1 MTTAVKFFHSGMS
14 GSPVMSGTAGAMIAV
29 LDACLI
35 NGFGLKTVDTL
46 VVSGGI
52 ATASISTGHSA
63 VEDCVVLISGAT
75 PSGLNGEKRVLSRTT
90 NTVVF
95 DATGISNQTA
105 TGTITLKIA
114 PAGWEKQFSG
124 TNLGAYRSTDS
135 AATKFPLRVDDT
147 GTRDARVVGYESM
160 TDVNTGSSPFPTSA
174 QRSGGSYWP
183 KSQEASSSAR
193 PWMLVADGLAFYL
206 HVDYD
211 YANFPNTGFA
221 VFYGDMLPNYS
232 GDTYC
237 CALHGYGSSFS
248 DYSNASSTS
257 NLLYVHT
264 TLSYNE
270 TWLARS
276 YSGVG
281 SSTQGLRNYDS
292 PNVSS
297 ATGSSG
303 SVSRNVVPYPNP
315 MDGALLLSTFRLY
328 ENSTKGMRATFP
340 GLYASPQRI
349 PDGTFNTTDPLTG
362 VPGLTGRTLRT
373 IIGYDAGGSMSKGFI
388 DVTGPWR

>member
-1 MTTAVKFFHSGMS
+1 MTTEVKFFHSGMT
-14 GSPVMSGTAGAMIAV
+14 GSPVLSGTAGAMIAV

-35 NGFGLKTVDTL
+35 TGFGLKTVDTL
-46 VVSGGI
+46 VVASGI
-52 ATASISTGHSA
+52 ATANISTGHSA
-63 VEDCVVLISGAT
+63 VSGGVVLISGAT
-75 PSGLNGEKRVLSRTT
+75 PAGLNGEKRVISVTT

-124 TNLGAYRSTDS
+124 TNLAAYRSQVST
-135 AATKFPLRVDDT
+135 ATKFPLRVDDT
-147 GTRDARVVGYESM
+147 GTRDARVVGYEAM
-160 TDVNTGSSPFPTSA
+160 TDVNTGSNPFPTSA

-183 KSQEASSSAR
+183 KSQDVSSSPR
-193 PWMLVADGLAFYL
+193 PWMLVADGSAFYL

-211 YANFPNTGFA
+211 SANFPGTGFV
-221 VFYGDMLPNYS
+221 VFYGDLLPNYS

-237 CALHGYGSSFS
+237 CALHGSADSFS
-248 DYSNASSTS
+248 GYANATATA
-257 NLLYVHT
+257 NLLYVSS

-292 PNVSS
+292 PYLTAV
-297 ATGSSG
+297 TGSSG
-303 SVSRNVVPYPNP
+303 SVSRNSVPYPNP
-315 MDGALLLSTFRLY
+315 MDGALLLSAFRLF
-328 ENSTKGMRATFP
+328 ENSTKGLRATFP

-349 PDGTFNTTDPLTG
+349 PDGTFATTDALTG
-362 VPGLTGRTLRT
+362 VPGLTGRTLRA
-373 IIGYDAGGSMSKGFI
+373 IIGYDSAGTMSKGFI
-388 DVTGPWR
+388 DTTGPWR